1 MGWVV
6 GLGRQVKG
14 GAREQASLGGGCDG
28 EVAGLFGNELW
39 VREVQQASLEVS
51 CGLRWKLNGGGRTS
65 LEAVGGGCHG
75 LGLGGVSCAGRR
87 LWQPSGSHWR

>member
-1 MGWVV
+1 M
-6 GLGRQVKG
+6 Q
-14 GAREQASLGGGCDG
+14 
-28 EVAGLFGNELW
+28 
-39 VREVQQASLEVS
+39 EVQQASLEAS

-87 LWQPSGSHWR
+87 LRQPSGPRWR

>member
-1 MGWVV
+1 M
-6 GLGRQVKG
+6 
-14 GAREQASLGGGCDG
+14 GGGRDS
-28 EVAGLFGNELW
+28 EVAGLFGNELRVW
-39 VREVQQASLEVS
+39 EVQQASLEVS
-51 CGLRWKLNGGGRTS
+51 CGHHWKLNRGGRTS